1 LFLINS
7 KPQNIYKYAA
17 KTKVDNGFSAAMLRV
32 VSSLYLRFFAN
43 SEASYWATSSC
54 KIPAVDPATNGHW
67 SGRRNGPLTPALE
80 GRGVARHHP
89 PTGRHP
95 NDHARLRLPRPER
108 RSSKGEGARA
118 ATRWPAAAPTTS
130 RGRGSPLAAAGAGR
144 AARRHRPAPGHLQ
157 PRGMGRRGG
166 AVAKPLRLFIL
177 LLPLP
182 VLKSNR
188 SDRIRLAPAP
198 SIQGRSG
205 GAERRHGYRAGV
217 PAPATDHRPRR
228 GDRGQGG

>member
-1 LFLINS
+1 LWKIWDRDMRGIFVKSLPTILRQFRGLLLGHVIV
-7 KPQNIYKYAA
+7 QNP
-17 KTKVDNGFSAAMLRV
+17 SR
-32 VSSLYLRFFAN
+32 R
-43 SEASYWATSSC
+43 
-54 KIPAVDPATNGHW
+54 
-67 SGRRNGPLTPALE
+67 SGDERPLEREEERPPTPALE
-80 GRGVARHHP
+80 GGGVARHHP

-95 NDHARLRLPRPER
+95 NDHARPRLPRPKR

-198 SIQGRSG
+198 
-205 GAERRHGYRAGV
+205 EHE
-217 PAPATDHRPRR
+217 HPR
-228 GDRGQGG
+228 